1 MPLVRCVQGLKHGV
15 FFFPIALSGTTRA
28 NLKSQVGA
36 QVRTIGVR
44 FVQSDTQGGQRNPLF
59 DRQCCLGFV
68 FRIAISVFLIL
79 LVASS
84 MLGGRRADVL
94 GLHRGLFCSGLAF
107 IWQSVSQHGLVY
119 QNGRIA
125 VCFGIHSFWKKN
137 RARSNPARGWSW
149 SNPVFL

>member
-44 FVQSDTQGGQRNPLF
+44 FVQSDTQALGGQRNPLF

-84 MLGGRRADVL
+84 ACWAGDERTCLDCIG
-94 GLHRGLFCSGLAF
+94 
-107 IWQSVSQHGLVY
+107 
-119 QNGRIA
+119 
-125 VCFGIHSFWKKN
+125 VCFVQGSRLFGN
-137 RARSNPARGWSW
+137 LFRNTG
-149 SNPVFL
+149 